1 MVSALLGEMLFLL
14 GNVAVFG
21 YLSAL
26 VLKKIGVPNVV
37 AYVISGFILANFL
50 LPQRIYNEL
59 DSWFPVVENLA
70 LGLIGYHIGN
80 ELDLRL
86 LLEEGKKI
94 LLLLIGE
101 ASGKFLGVF
110 ILVFIVAQDFLAALL
125 LGALATATAPAA
137 TVEVIKRC
145 RAQGELTQNI
155 QWLLAFDDII
165 AVLFVESII
174 SYVRLSFGHK
184 VSLPNYLL
192 EIVRE
197 IGLAI
202 ILGAILGYLL
212 PLLLRMA
219 HSALEDVEVRLAVV
233 VFGIGAAAFIQTSV
247 ITTSMTIGIVVGNRS
262 KSIADEFSTQLLE
275 SIMSP
280 AIMLFFLLVG
290 STLRTSDL
298 WPFPIISIAYLLGR
312 TGGVVLGTFVG
323 ATIAGEKGPIRN
335 YLGFSLLAQGGVALG
350 LLSITNDVLR
360 EGGENETTILLST
373 AILISTVFSEILGS
387 YGTKYALTKAGEIG
401 AKERSVY
408 ETPKGTVKLVI
419 DEEGILLDSNAFE
432 SEEKNKVSKHMDKF
446 REYKT

>member
-1 MVSALLGEMLFLL
+1 MLFLL
-14 GNVAVFG
+14 GNVAIFG

-86 LLEEGKKI
+86 LLQEGKKI
-94 LLLLIGE
+94 LLLLVGE
-101 ASGKFLGVF
+101 ATGKFFGVF
-110 ILVFIVAQDFLAALL
+110 ILVYIIVQNFLAALL

-155 QWLLAFDDII
+155 QWLLAFDDIV
-165 AVLFVESII
+165 AVLFVESIL
-174 SYVRLSFGHK
+174 SYVKLSFGHK
-184 VSLPNYLL
+184 VSLPNYVL
-192 EIVRE
+192 EILKE
-197 IGLAI
+197 IGLAML
-202 ILGAILGYLL
+202 LGAVLGYLM
-212 PLLLRMA
+212 PLLLKMA
-219 HSALEDVEVRLAVV
+219 HSALEDVEVRLAIV
-233 VFGIGAAAFIQTSV
+233 VFGIGAAAFMQTSV
-247 ITTSMTIGIVVGNRS
+247 ITTSMTIGIMVGNRS

-290 STLRTSDL
+290 STLRTEDL
-298 WPFPIISIAYLLGR
+298 WPFPIVSIAYLIGR
-312 TGGVVLGTFVG
+312 TGGVVVGTFIG
-323 ATIAGEKGPIRN
+323 ATVAGEKGPVRN

-350 LLSITNDVLR
+350 LLSITNDVLH
-360 EGGENETTILLST
+360 EGGENETAILLST

-401 AKERSVY
+401 ARDLLIY

-419 DEEGILLDSNAFE
+419 DEEGIVLDDE
-432 SEEKNKVSKHMDKF
+432 TRDNKDKKKLSSHMDKF
-446 REYKT
+446 KE

>member
-14 GNVAVFG
+14 GNVAIFG

-94 LLLLIGE
+94 LLLLVGE
-101 ASGKFLGVF
+101 ASGKFFGVF
-110 ILVFIVAQDFLAALL
+110 VLVYIFAQDFLAALL

-192 EIVRE
+192 EILKE
-197 IGLAI
+197 IGLAMV
-202 ILGAILGYLL
+202 LGAILGYLL
-212 PLLLRMA
+212 PLLLKMA
-219 HSALEDVEVRLAVV
+219 HSALEDVEVRLAIV
-233 VFGIGAAAFIQTSV
+233 VFGIGAAAFVQTSV
-247 ITTSMTIGIVVGNRS
+247 ITTSMTIGIMVGNRS
-262 KSIADEFSTQLLE
+262 KSVADEFSTQLLE

-298 WPFPIISIAYLLGR
+298 WPFPIISVAYLLGR

-323 ATIAGEKGPIRN
+323 ATVAGEKGPVRK

-350 LLSITNDVLR
+350 LLSITNDVLY
-360 EGGENETTILLST
+360 EGGENETAILLST

-401 AKERSVY
+401 ARELSIY
-408 ETPKGTVKLVI
+408 ETPKGTVKLLVE
-419 DEEGILLDSNAFE
+419 EEGIPFDDNTFE
-432 SEEKNKVSKHMDKF
+432 DKEKEKVSKHMDKLK
-446 REYKT
+446 EYDS